1 MNAMDVVEEEGALVR
16 LAQRGDHAFARLY
29 QRYARVV
36 HGIILARLPSAEVDD
51 QVQEVFIAALRKLG
65 SLRDTQ
71 AFGGWLCAIA
81 RNRAADFHRSAV
93 STEELT
99 DTETAADSAAEN
111 ADAAEALRAIR
122 SLPET
127 HRETLLLRLVEG
139 LTGPEIAAR
148 TGLTHG
154 SVRVNLHR
162 GMQMLRRALGRK
174 QGSEQGREP
183 GMELPS

>member
-1 MNAMDVVEEEGALVR
+1 MNEPVPPMNAMDAVEGEKDGALVR
-16 LAQRGDHAFARLY
+16 LAQGGDRDAFAELY

-36 HGIILARLPSAEVDD
+36 HGIMLARLPSAEVDD

-65 SLRDTQ
+65 SLRDAQ

-99 DTETAADSAAEN
+99 DTEESASNSAEN
-111 ADAAEALRAIR
+111 AEAGEALRAIR

-127 HRETLLLRLVEG
+127 YRETLMLRLVEG

-162 GMQMLRRALGRK
+162 GMEMLRVVLGRK
-174 QGSEQGREP
+174 
-183 GMELPS
+183 LPS